1 MFVVNEDN
9 SIFCTRGDIGVF
21 GVTFTNKAKD
31 GTETRYT
38 FKVGDEV
45 QINVYGKKNC
55 ENVVL
60 SKIVVVQEE
69 TAKVVF
75 ELTEADTKI
84 EGVISKPKDYW
95 YEIVL
100 NPRTAPQTIVGYD
113 EDGPVLF
120 KLFPEGDNAK
130 AEDEPVIT
138 PEDIAVVDAELSV
151 LSDRPIQNK
160 AVAVAIALL
169 QNKINEIIDAL
180 GLDVEQIKTE

>member
-9 SIFCTRGDIGVF
+9 SIFCTRGDIGIF
-21 GVTFTNKAKD
+21 GVTFSNKAKD
-31 GTETRYT
+31 GTETPYT
-38 FKVGDEV
+38 FKIGDEV

-60 SKIVVVQEE
+60 TKTIVVTEDTE
-69 TAKVVF
+69 KAVF

-100 NPRTAPQTIVGYD
+100 NPETAPQTIVGYD
-113 EDGPVLF
+113 EEGPVLF
-120 KLFPEGDNAK
+120 RLYPE
-130 AEDEPVIT
+130 AEKPTEDGEDAPVIT
-138 PEDIAVVDAELSV
+138 PEDIAVVDAELSA

-160 AVAVAIALL
+160 AVAIAVALL

-180 GLDVEQIKTE
+180 GLDVEQI